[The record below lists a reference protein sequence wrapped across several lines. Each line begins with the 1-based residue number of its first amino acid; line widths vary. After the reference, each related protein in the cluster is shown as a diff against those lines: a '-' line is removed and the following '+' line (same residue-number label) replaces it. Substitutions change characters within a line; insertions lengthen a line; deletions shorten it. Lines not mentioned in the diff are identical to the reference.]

1 MPPSPADLPKALV
14 ELFDPTALFDS
25 YTRLFAIKVAGLP
38 EDKLLVEALC
48 GIEALSTISAME
60 VSCLSTDAY
69 LDLGDLLGRQV
80 ALQISLSDGSRCTR
94 TGYIAVA
101 SDDTGD
107 GGLARY
113 KLVVVPGLW
122 YAHKNTRSRVFQKRS
137 ILDIVEAVLA
147 PYTPYVVWQAT
158 SDAKTQELA
167 TVPLNYCV
175 QYRESDYVFIRRL
188 LADAGLGFLFEETG
202 EAGTEMGTA
211 AQHRLLIFADSKQLP
226 EDSSAK
232 HALGGRGI
240 RFHGDSSVEEQDT
253 IFEILQGYYGD
264 GPQVLTAQAWHD
276 TGRYSVTASA
286 GGASGVEQFYPMS
299 GAHATTQALLQARLD
314 LIEDVVG
321 CYKESIR
328 AAGNVRSFRPGRRFT
343 LTQYDNRLFGQPRD
357 GDPQLLHCAQRFA
370 GINNLPKAAK
380 ETIAARL
387 GKDKE
392 FATRFDYTLQRLGLL
407 EETNNIVW
415 RESPT
420 DFSGFAEAAETRGY
434 VHLSQL
440 QRLELP
446 WRPLFHA
453 KRAVPG
459 PLAAVV
465 VGDGPIH
472 TDRLGRVKV
481 RFPWQLG
488 ESPDDTDTCWMRVIQ
503 RSAGPSR
510 GMQFTPRPGH
520 AVWVDFLNGDIDQP
534 IVIGSQYNGVG
545 EGDATYSPARTTRD
559 SNSAF
564 TSPDT
569 KVFSQA
575 NDRNPSGQGNL
586 QQGNSPV
593 WHGAAAGDDGHR
605 HAGALLGIRSQAL
618 DGNGYN
624 QLLFDDSDGQ
634 LAVQLAT
641 TQACSQL
648 NLGHLIHRADNYRG
662 SFRGEGAELRTDA
675 YGALRAGRGWLIT
688 SYSIRHDNNT
698 HEPAGELAGPLA
710 LVKQAQQLS
719 QALSQTTAT
728 HKGIAAASQHGTTK
742 ADFSSLDP
750 KRSPLPAFLHAVQGQ
765 VDAEDVGKA
774 LSDATA
780 KNIKAK
786 PNSAKTPGTVPA
798 ITDPLI
804 LLAARGGII
813 AASEDAFF
821 LSNETQSWLAGR
833 HLHLMAGNQL
843 RIDANQGVSFIG
855 GLAEGDK
862 DEQQGLSAIVGEGDL
877 LAQAHDGAIR
887 LAAKGKLTLE
897 SASGDTTLAAGKKI
911 VIRTAGGASL
921 TIADGAITVACPGT
935 IKVQASKKSFV
946 TAARME
952 APLPKFP
959 QSVCKECLLAALAS
973 GSPFVA
979 PNGA

>member
-1 MPPSPADLPKALV
+1 MPPSPADLPKAFV
-14 ELFDPTALFDS
+14 ELFDPTALFES

-38 EDKLLVEALC
+38 DDKLLVEAFL
-48 GIEALSTISAME
+48 GIEALSTMPVME
-60 VSCLSTDAY
+60 ISCLSTDAY
-69 LDLGDLLGRQV
+69 IDLGDLLGLQV
-80 ALQISLSDGSRCTR
+80 ALEISLSDGSRCKR
-94 TGYIAVA
+94 TGYIAEA

-122 YAHKNTRSRVFQKRS
+122 YAHKNVRSRVFQQRS
-137 ILDIVEAVLA
+137 ILDIVEAVLEPYA
-147 PYTPYVVWQAT
+147 PFVVWQAT
-158 SDAKTQELA
+158 NDAKAEELA
-167 TVPLNYCV
+167 ITPLHYCV

-188 LADAGLGFLFEETG
+188 LANAGLGFFFEEKG
-202 EAGTEMGTA
+202 EADEEMGVA
-211 AQHRLLIFADSKQLP
+211 AQHRLVIFGDSKQLL
-226 EDSSAK
+226 EDSSSL

-253 IFEILQGYYGD
+253 IFQLLQGYYGD
-264 GPQVLTAQAWHD
+264 GPAVLTAQAWND

-286 GGASGVEQFYPMS
+286 GETSGVEQFLPMS
-299 GAHATTQALLQARLD
+299 GAHLTTQALIQARVD
-314 LIEDVVG
+314 LIADVLN
-321 CYKESIR
+321 CYKESLR
-328 AAGNVRSFRPGRRFT
+328 AAGTVRSLRPGRHFT
-343 LTQYDNRLFGQPRD
+343 LTQYNNRLFGEPRD
-357 GDPQLLHCAQRFA
+357 GDPKLLHCAQRFA

-380 ETIAARL
+380 ETVASRL
-387 GKDKE
+387 GKDKQ
-392 FATRFDYTLQRLGLL
+392 FATRFDYTLQRLGLQD
-407 EETNNIVW
+407 EIHNIVW

-420 DFSGFAEAAETRGY
+420 DFSGFAEAAETKGF

-440 QRLELP
+440 LRWELP

-488 ESPDDTDTCWMRVIQ
+488 EAPDDTDTCWMRVMQ
-503 RSAGPSR
+503 RTAGATR

-534 IVIGSQYNGVG
+534 IVIGSQYTGVG

-559 SNSAF
+559 SNANF
-564 TSPDT
+564 TPPDT
-569 KVFSQA
+569 KVFNQA

-586 QQGNSPV
+586 QGGNSPV
-593 WHGAAAGDDGHR
+593 WHGAAPGDDGHR
-605 HAGALLGIRSQAL
+605 HAGALLGIRSQSL

-624 QLLFDDSDGQ
+624 QLLFDDSDNQ

-648 NLGHLIHRADNYRG
+648 NMGHLIHRADNYRG
-662 SFRGEGAELRTDA
+662 SFRGEGVELRTDA
-675 YGALRAGRGWLIT
+675 YGALRAGRGWLLT

-728 HKGIAAASQHGTTK
+728 HKGIAAASQLGTTR
-742 ADFSSLDP
+742 SEYCSLDP
-750 KRSPLPAFLHAVQGQ
+750 KRSPIPAFLHAVQGQ

-774 LSDATA
+774 LSDAGD

-786 PNSAKTPGTVPA
+786 PNSTKTPGTVPA
-798 ITDPLI
+798 MTDPII

-813 AASEDAFF
+813 TASENAFM

-833 HLHLMAGNQL
+833 HLHLMTGNQL
-843 RIDANQGVSFIG
+843 RIDANQGVSVVG
-855 GLAEGDK
+855 GLAEGEK
-862 DEQQGLSAIVGEGDL
+862 DEQQGLSIIVGEGDL
-877 LAQAHDGAIR
+877 LAQAQDGAMQI
-887 LAAKGKLTLE
+887 ASKGKLTLE
-897 SASGDTTLAAGKKI
+897 SASGDVTLAAGKKI
-911 VIRTAGGASL
+911 VIRTAEGAS
-921 TIADGAITVACPGT
+921 ITLENGGITAACPGEMR
-935 IKVQASKKSFV
+935 IQASKITFV
-946 TAARME
+946 PPANMTF
-952 APLPKFP
+952 PLPTWTKSDLKLP
-959 QSVCKECLLAALAS
+959 CAEAASANKSTFIPLT
-973 GSPFVA
+973 
-979 PNGA
+979 